1 MRKSKRV
8 LFKTKVFGFNPYGDQ
23 IPAIKQIM
31 EETAQQ
37 SEAPVLRMLI
47 DEALW
52 ARRRKAAGIQAPQ
65 QAAPAKETEEKL
77 ETIQELL
84 LTLIRQGETA
94 LRMESVNLELL
105 QETVAEARAG
115 RIELWDALARPAFRE
130 RGKSPEEIAAL
141 FEAQT
146 AEGQDYAYGLAEEIG
161 NQLLAD
167 EAEAKKAAIDQAQPT
182 PLLLED
188 DVLTDG
194 SEPDFH

>member
-8 LFKTKVFGFNPYGDQ
+8 LFKPKVFGFNPYADQ
-23 IPAIKQIM
+23 VPAVKQIM
-31 EETAQQ
+31 EETGQQ

-52 ARRRKAAGIQAPQ
+52 ARRRKAAGIQSPQ
-65 QAAPAKETEEKL
+65 PAAPAKETEEKL
-77 ETIQELL
+77 QTIQELL
-84 LTLIRQGETA
+84 LALIRQGETA
-94 LRMESVNLELL
+94 IRIESVNLELL

-115 RIELWDALARPAFRE
+115 RIELWNTLARPALRE

-146 AEGQDYAYGLAEEIG
+146 KEGQDYAYGLAEEMG
-161 NQLLAD
+161 NQLLAED
-167 EAEAKKAAIDQAQPT
+167 AEAKKAAIDQAQPT

-188 DVLTDG
+188 DLTRDI
-194 SEPDFH
+194 EIDLD

>member
-8 LFKTKVFGFNPYGDQ
+8 LFKPKVFGFNPYTDQ
-23 IPAIKQIM
+23 VPAIKQIM
-31 EETAQQ
+31 EETAQE

-52 ARRRKAAGIQAPQ
+52 ARRRKATGIQSLQ
-65 QAAPAKETEEKL
+65 QAGPAKEPEEKL
-77 ETIQELL
+77 QTIQELL
-84 LTLIRQGETA
+84 LALIRQGETA
-94 LRMESVNLELL
+94 LRMESVNLELI

-115 RIELWDALARPAFRE
+115 RIEVWETLARPALRE

-146 AEGQDYAYGLAEEIG
+146 KEGQDYAYGLAEEIG

-167 EAEAKKAAIDQAQPT
+167 EAEEKKAAVNQAQPT

-188 DVLTDG
+188 DVT
-194 SEPDFH
+194 PDIEVDHD

>member
-8 LFKTKVFGFNPYGDQ
+8 LFKTKVFGFNPYGNQ
-23 IPAIKQIM
+23 VPAIKQIM

-52 ARRRKAAGIQAPQ
+52 ARRRKAAGIQSCQ
-65 QAAPAKETEEKL
+65 QSAPAKETEEKL
-77 ETIQELL
+77 QTIQELL

-115 RIELWDALARPAFRE
+115 RIRLGSAGATCTQGTRQKPKRNRRLIRGTNNRRPGLCLW
-130 RGKSPEEIAAL
+130 
-141 FEAQT
+141 
-146 AEGQDYAYGLAEEIG
+146 LAEDIG

-167 EAEAKKAAIDQAQPT
+167 EAEAKKVAVNQAQPT

-188 DVLTDG
+188 DLT
-194 SEPDFH
+194 PDIEIDLD